1 MLFNSVEFLV
11 FFPLVTAGYFLLPQ
25 RFRWIHLLAAS
36 CYFYMVFVPEYILIL
51 GFTIFI
57 DYIAGM
63 MIARSEGVLRKRYL
77 LLSIL
82 SNLAILF
89 VFKYY
94 GFFRENVNALTGQST
109 IPAYNILLPI
119 GLSFH
124 TFQSLSYIFEVYR
137 GAQAPVT
144 HFGRFALFVMYYP
157 QLVCGPIER
166 PANLLH
172 QFLQEKRFLFKRF
185 LSGATQMLWGF
196 VKKLVV
202 ADRLAYFVDAV
213 WKDPQGF
220 GGPYLLLGAYFFA
233 WQIYC
238 DFSGYTDI
246 ARGASRIMG
255 IELMKNFHLPFFA
268 SSTSELWRRW
278 HISLTSWF
286 RDYVYIPLG
295 GSRVGKFR
303 AHFNVLLVCTLSGL
317 WHGANWTYVLW
328 GFWVGLVMVASQ
340 ITQPVRDGFM
350 RILRLEKSALRTL
363 LATIITFQ
371 MFSISAILFRSS
383 SLEQALYFFTHI
395 PDLTLR
401 MPVDVRIPYDMKTGL
416 VVLGLFI
423 GVEFVLL
430 RGIGRRFFRRTKLMI
445 LHVLMLA
452 AILTAGVLSKNNFI
466 YFQF

>member
-1 MLFNSVEFLV
+1 VLFNSVDFLV

-25 RFRWIHLLAAS
+25 RFRWIHLLLAS

-51 GFTIFI
+51 GFTILI
-57 DYIAGM
+57 DFIAGI
-63 MIARSEGVLRKRYL
+63 MIARSEGALRKRYL
-77 LLSIL
+77 LLSIF

-94 GFFRENVNALTGQST
+94 DFFRVNVNALTGSQSV
-109 IPAYNILLPI
+109 PAYNILLPI

-172 QFLQEKRFLFKRF
+172 QFLQKKRFLFSRF
-185 LSGATQMLWGF
+185 LSGATLMLWGF

-202 ADRLAYFVDAV
+202 ADRLAYYVDAV
-213 WKDPQGF
+213 WKDPAGF
-220 GGPYLLLGAYFFA
+220 GGPYLLIGAYFFA

-255 IELMKNFHLPFFA
+255 IRLMKNFDLPFFA
-268 SSTSELWRRW
+268 VSTSELWRRW

-286 RDYVYIPLG
+286 RDYVYIPMG
-295 GSRVGKFR
+295 GSRVARHR
-303 AHFNVLLVCTLSGL
+303 ALFNVLLVCTLSGL

-328 GFWVGLVMVASQ
+328 GFWVGLVMVVSQ
-340 ITQPVRDGFM
+340 LTQGLRDGFM
-350 RILRLEKSALRTL
+350 RLIRLEGTALRTIIG
-363 LATIITFQ
+363 TVITFQ
-371 MFSISAILFRSS
+371 MFSISAILFRST
-383 SLEQALYFFTHI
+383 SLDQALFIFAHI
-395 PDLTLR
+395 PDLSLR
-401 MPVDVRIPYDMKTGL
+401 MPIDVRIPYDLKTGL
-416 VVLGLFI
+416 AVLAVFI
-423 GVEFVLL
+423 GVEFMLL
-430 RGIGRRFFRRTKLMI
+430 RRIGAGFFRKKKIMI
-445 LHVLMLA
+445 LHVLMLS
-452 AILTAGVLSKNNFI
+452 AILTAGVLSKNSFI